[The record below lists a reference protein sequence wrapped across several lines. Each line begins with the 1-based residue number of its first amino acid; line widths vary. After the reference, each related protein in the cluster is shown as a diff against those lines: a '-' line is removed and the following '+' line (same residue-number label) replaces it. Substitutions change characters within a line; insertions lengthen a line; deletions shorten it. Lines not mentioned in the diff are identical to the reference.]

1 MRLKVSQITQTEN
14 KHDDNNRERGIRG
27 LRPLDSLFILK
38 KKEAETASEVAPV
51 YTHSCGKR
59 LKIVC
64 EVAQP
69 ICLVLDFIFRFFVYY
84 FGAARNRK
92 TNYKTTFRHRHSGK
106 VRLRFCEQIEENT

>member
-14 KHDDNNRERGIRG
+14 KHDDYNRERGIRG

-38 KKEAETASEVAPV
+38 KKNTEAETASEVAPV

-69 ICLVLDFIFRFFVYY
+69 ICLVLDFIFRFF
-84 FGAARNRK
+84 FII
-92 TNYKTTFRHRHSGK
+92 SGQRGIEK
-106 VRLRFCEQIEENT
+106 QITKQHFAIDILERYG